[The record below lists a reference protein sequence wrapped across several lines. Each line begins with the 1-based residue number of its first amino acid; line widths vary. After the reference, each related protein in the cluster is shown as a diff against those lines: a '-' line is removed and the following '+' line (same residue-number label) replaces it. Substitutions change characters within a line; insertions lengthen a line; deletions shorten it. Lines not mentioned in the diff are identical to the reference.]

1 MSSRSENFTTNQNS
15 KNVKSIPEMSWEEI
29 LALPAQNVPNKKIVE
44 FRKKEAAGAK
54 RKNK

>member
-1 MSSRSENFTTNQNS
+1 
-15 KNVKSIPEMSWEEI
+15 MSWEEI